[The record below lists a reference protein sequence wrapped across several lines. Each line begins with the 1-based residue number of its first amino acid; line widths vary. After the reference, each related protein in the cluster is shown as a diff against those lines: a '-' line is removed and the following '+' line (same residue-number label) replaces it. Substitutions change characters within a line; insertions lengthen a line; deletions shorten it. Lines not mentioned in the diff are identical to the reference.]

1 MVLLN
6 MSSLAYCL
14 DEEMLHKEKAKTW
27 KERSPSMSFFA
38 AIVLL
43 AASLLSAAQSQYNW
57 QNLPEKIKLPN
68 GLPIIYQQDDSSA
81 ITSIMF
87 LFKGGKAAEPAG
99 KDGLSYLT
107 TRLMVEIPDSS
118 KIQNLMNQATQISLT
133 SRGDYSLI
141 SLTCLSENFEEAL
154 KLVTSIL
161 KDPLFSGIRIDRIQE
176 MMLHQREAMDD
187 QPVNAAHHVL
197 LSSLFDNSP
206 YAGSPYG
213 SKESLKA
220 IKKKDIENFYR
231 SIFRT
236 GGMTAVVST
245 DLDKAVILD
254 MVQKYSKDFPSE
266 GMEALPPA
274 FTPSLPE
281 EKTVFLDKDVTQSLV
296 SISFPLPETTSKN
309 YILAS
314 LLDNFLGKGP
324 HSKLWFLRTKEKLA
338 YNVNS
343 RTTLMKWGGILT
355 AYLETDNTKRE
366 TAKGALRGLF
376 LDVFKNGM
384 TEEDL
389 QMTKANTKAF
399 FLREIET
406 KEERIFKLTEL
417 EALGLGFESMN
428 SFFQE
433 VDAVSLEESNRYI
446 KEILNPERSFEVVIG
461 PSEKGPSS

>member
-1 MVLLN
+1 MVLQKMISRL
-6 MSSLAYCL
+6 SS
-14 DEEMLHKEKAKTW
+14 
-27 KERSPSMSFFA
+27 FA
-38 AIVLL
+38 GIILL
-43 AASLLSAAQSQYNW
+43 TAALLSAALSQDNW
-57 QNLPEKIKLPN
+57 QNLPEKISLPS
-68 GLPIIYQQDDSSA
+68 GLPVIYQQDDSSA

-107 TRLMVEIPDSS
+107 TRLMIEIPDSG
-118 KIQNLMNQATQISLT
+118 KIQDLMNQATQISLT

-141 SLTCLSENFEEAL
+141 SLTCLSKNLEEAL

-161 KDPLFSGIRIDRIQE
+161 KDPLFSGLRIDRIQE
-176 MMLHQREAMDD
+176 MMIHQREAMDD
-187 QPVNAAHHVL
+187 EPVNAAHHVL
-197 LSSLFDNSP
+197 LESFFDNSP
-206 YAGSPYG
+206 YAGSTYG

-236 GGMTAVVST
+236 GNMTAVVST
-245 DLDKAVILD
+245 DLDKAVILETI
-254 MVQKYSKDFPSE
+254 QKYSKDFPSE
-266 GMEALPPA
+266 EMEAFPSA
-274 FTPSLPE
+274 FTSSLPE
-281 EKTVFLDKDVTQSLV
+281 NKTVFLDKDMTQSLV

-314 LLDNFLGKGP
+314 LLDNFLGKGT
-324 HSKLWFLRTKEKLA
+324 HSKLWFLRSKKRLA

-343 RTTLMKWGGILT
+343 RTTLMKRGGILT
-355 AYLETDNTKRE
+355 AYLETDNTKRD
-366 TAKGALRGLF
+366 TAKEALRGLF

-399 FLREIET
+399 FLRGIET
-406 KEERIFKLTEL
+406 KEERTFQMAEL
-417 EALGLGFESMN
+417 EALGLGFEFMN

-433 VDAVSLEESNRYI
+433 VDAVSLEESNSYI
-446 KEILNPERSFEVVIG
+446 KKILNPERSVEVVIG